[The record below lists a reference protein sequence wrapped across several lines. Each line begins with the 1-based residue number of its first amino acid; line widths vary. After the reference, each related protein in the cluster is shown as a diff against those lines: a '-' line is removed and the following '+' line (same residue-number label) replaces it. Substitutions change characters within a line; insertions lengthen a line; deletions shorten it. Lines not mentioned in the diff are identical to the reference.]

1 MPSRALLIAALL
13 LASLGFRQAPVLERF
28 EAVEPHMGTLVR
40 ITLFATDEAAARL
53 AFRAGFDRIAALN
66 ATLSDY
72 LPDSELNR
80 LTREAV
86 RRPVRVSDDLWTV
99 LAASRDLAVATDG
112 AFDITQGPVIQVWRE
127 ARRLKRLPEPA
138 TLEAAAARSGHR
150 HMSLDAVAR
159 TVIFDRA
166 GMALDVGGIGKGY
179 AASEAVAAITARGV
193 RSALVAVS
201 GDLAFSEAPPGQA
214 GWRIRVHREPADT
227 SPVPP
232 VLLLTNAAVSTSGNL
247 EQHLDVDGRRY
258 SHVIDPVS
266 RLGLTDDITV
276 TVIASNGL
284 DADGLDT
291 AMGLLGV
298 ERGLALVE
306 RRPPAAALV
315 VTRRAGRVEMHASSR
330 LHTLIAAQGR

>member
-1 MPSRALLIAALL
+1 MTSRVLLIAALL
-13 LASLGFRQAPVLERF
+13 LTSLGRSKASDLERF

-40 ITLFATDEAAARL
+40 ITVFARDETAARR
-53 AFRAGFDRIAALN
+53 AFRAGFDRIAALD

-72 LPDSELNR
+72 LPESELNR
-80 LTREAV
+80 LTRQAV
-86 RRPVRVSDDLWTV
+86 QRPVRVSDDLWRV
-99 LAASRDLAVATDG
+99 LAASQDLAVATEG
-112 AFDITQGPVIQVWRE
+112 AFDITQAPVIQAWRE
-127 ARRLKRLPEPA
+127 ARRLKRLPDPA
-138 TLEAAAARSGHR
+138 TLEAAALRSGYR
-150 HMSLDAVAR
+150 RMSLDAAAR
-159 TVIFDRA
+159 TVTFDRA
-166 GMALDVGGIGKGY
+166 GMALDVGAIGKGY
-179 AASEAVAAITARGV
+179 AASEALQAITAHGV

-214 GWRIRVHREPADT
+214 GWRIRVHREPAES

-232 VLLLTNAAVSTSGNL
+232 VLPLTNAAVSTSGNL
-247 EQHLDVDGRRY
+247 EQHLDVEGRRY
-258 SHVIDPVS
+258 SHVIDPIT

-276 TVIASNGL
+276 TVIAPEGI

-315 VTRRAGRVEMHASSR
+315 VMRKHGRVEMHASSR
-330 LHTLIAAQGR
+330 LRALIAAHGR